1 MAAESKLDLRL
12 PFLRE
17 RPCASWQLAPEQ
29 RRSSSHFPSACPAY
43 CVASWLHELDT
54 PDACDSGSA
63 ERLPGS
69 GRATIGPGRAV
80 CPGLWVCVVWA
91 RSGWSRSQ
99 LCLRPARKR
108 QSYVIPHASREAG
121 GRRGGLHL
129 WRHTCRFSF
138 SGKYSPLNDDT
149 GLNR

>member
-1 MAAESKLDLRL
+1 MAVESKLDLRL

-29 RRSSSHFPSACPAY
+29 RRSSSHVPSVCPAY

-54 PDACDSGSA
+54 PDARDSGSA

-69 GRATIGPGRAV
+69 GRAT
-80 CPGLWVCVVWA
+80 CLGLWVCVVWA
-91 RSGWSRSQ
+91 RSGRSRSQ

-108 QSYVIPHASREAG
+108 QSYVIPHASWEAG

-129 WRHTCRFSF
+129 WLHTCRFSF
-138 SGKYSPLNDDT
+138 SGKCSPLNDDT
-149 GLNR
+149 GFNR